1 MDKRGGLAK
10 QLRSPLNM
18 ISRDD
23 FLHDNDS
30 SNDSAAVTKGL
41 KSLIKEQSQSTLGI
55 FFFSFFPSLHSDL
68 LIIKASKKW
77 LLYLNG
83 ISLLDFKMWI
93 KFHFK
98 LGPISI
104 TKSRKIRVTFS
115 FQISGSWKFFCLHLQ
130 KGKSSLFFLLS
141 SFGFRDNDEAA
152 HRDLTSKWRYPAF
165 EKGDTVFSCMFYGTK
180 LKQKLRSVTSLF
192 FMFTAWRRLPWFY
205 LLQVT
210 ISARVY
216 YAPKVET

>member
-55 FFFSFFPSLHSDL
+55 FFFSFFSTLSLHSDL
-68 LIIKASKKW
+68 LIIKASEKW
-77 LLYLNG
+77 LLHLNE

-93 KFHFK
+93 KFPFK

-104 TKSRKIRVTFS
+104 TKSRTIRVTFS
-115 FQISGSWKFFCLHLQ
+115 FRMSGSWKFTEV
-130 KGKSSLFFLLS
+130 KGRSSLSLFSFFHLS
-141 SFGFRDNDEAA
+141 SFWIQGSDEAA
-152 HRDLTSKWRYPAF
+152 LRGLTSKWRQL
-165 EKGDTVFSCMFYGTK
+165 VF
-180 LKQKLRSVTSLF
+180 
-192 FMFTAWRRLPWFY
+192 
-205 LLQVT
+205 
-210 ISARVY
+210 
-216 YAPKVET
+216 

>member
-1 MDKRGGLAK
+1 MDTRRGLAK

-30 SNDSAAVTKGL
+30 SNDSAAVTKGP

-55 FFFSFFPSLHSDL
+55 FFFPLCLHSDL
-68 LIIKASKKW
+68 LIIKASKEW
-77 LLYLNG
+77 LLHLNE

-104 TKSRKIRVTFS
+104 TKSGKIRVTFS
-115 FQISGSWKFFCLHLQ
+115 FRVSGSWKFFSTRLQ
-130 KGKSSLFFLLS
+130 KWREGLHSFSL
-141 SFGFRDNDEAA
+141 SFVLWI
-152 HRDLTSKWRYPAF
+152 HRDLTSKWRNPA
-165 EKGDTVFSCMFYGTK
+165 C
-180 LKQKLRSVTSLF
+180 LTSSSFAFILHI
-192 FMFTAWRRLPWFY
+192 
-205 LLQVT
+205 V
-210 ISARVY
+210 
-216 YAPKVET
+216 

>member
-41 KSLIKEQSQSTLGI
+41 ESLIKEQSQSTLGI
-55 FFFSFFPSLHSDL
+55 FLFIFFLLSFSLSPLSPHSDL

-77 LLYLNG
+77 LLHLNE
-83 ISLLDFKMWI
+83 ISLSDFKMWI

-115 FQISGSWKFFCLHLQ
+115 FRISGSWKFILCPLLTLTDV
-130 KGKSSLFFLLS
+130 KGRSSLVLFIFFISLPLDS
-141 SFGFRDNDEAA
+141 RHIEIRPPEGRYAA
-152 HRDLTSKWRYPAF
+152 CG
-165 EKGDTVFSCMFYGTK
+165 KGDT
-180 LKQKLRSVTSLF
+180 
-192 FMFTAWRRLPWFY
+192 
-205 LLQVT
+205 
-210 ISARVY
+210 
-216 YAPKVET
+216 